1 MIFVKFGVF
10 CFMVS
15 FVFQRRGVLI
25 ILMSLEVLFIIT
37 ALVVVFYIGAVGDYG
52 VLIIFLVVGVCE
64 ASLGL
69 CLLILLSYNNGND
82 FVRGLDIVN

>member
-1 MIFVKFGVF
+1 
-10 CFMVS
+10 
-15 FVFQRRGVLI
+15 
-25 ILMSLEVLFIIT
+25 MSLEVLFIIT